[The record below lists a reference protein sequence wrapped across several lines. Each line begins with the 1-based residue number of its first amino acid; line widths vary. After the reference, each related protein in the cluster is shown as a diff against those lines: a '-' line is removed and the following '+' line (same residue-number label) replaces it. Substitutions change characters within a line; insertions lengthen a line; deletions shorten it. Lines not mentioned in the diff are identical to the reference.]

1 MEAAVMKSASFERF
15 AGLLA
20 ILAAI
25 SSFLYSVSFIVI
37 ARSNPQLGGLLS
49 ALFLMTGGLLGSAV
63 VVALYERLRATDES
77 FALWVLVLGVIGAAG
92 SAIHGGYDLANAINV
107 PESNAAA
114 LGNLPS
120 QVDPRGL
127 LTFGIAGLSILIA
140 SGLIVRGGQ
149 FPHNLG
155 LLGYL
160 LGFLFIVIY
169 LARLIILDPTN
180 PLVVA
185 TVLPT
190 GFVLNP
196 LWYLWLGFTLR
207 RGEDK

>member
-1 MEAAVMKSASFERF
+1 M
-15 AGLLA
+15 
-20 ILAAI
+20 
-25 SSFLYSVSFIVI
+25 
-37 ARSNPQLGGLLS
+37 LGGLL
-49 ALFLMTGGLLGSAV
+49 ASAV

-77 FALWVLVLGVIGAAG
+77 FALWALALGVIAAAG

-114 LGNLPS
+114 LANLPN

-127 LTFGIAGLSILIA
+127 LTFGVAGLGVLVA

-149 FPHNLG
+149 FPRNLG

-185 TVLPT
+185 AVLPT
-190 GFVLNP
+190 GFIINP
-196 LWYLWLGFTLR
+196 LWYLWLGLTLR
-207 RGEDK
+207 RQESK

>member
-1 MEAAVMKSASFERF
+1 MKSASFERF

-20 ILAAI
+20 ILAGI
-25 SSFLYSVSFIVI
+25 SGFLYSVSFIVI

-49 ALFLMTGGLLGSAV
+49 ALFLMLGGLLASAV

-114 LGNLPS
+114 LANLPS

-127 LTFGIAGLSILIA
+127 LTFGVAGLGILIA
-140 SGLIVRGGQ
+140 SGLIVRSGQ
-149 FPHNLG
+149 FPRNLG

-160 LGFLFIVIY
+160 LGFLLVVIY

-185 TVLPT
+185 AVLPT
-190 GFVLNP
+190 GFILNP

-207 RGEDK
+207 RQEST